1 MDAVRRRAGCRF
13 GGQAA
18 QFPPRES
25 PQRPQEVRLDGPA
38 PRRRTGARDPLA
50 RRAGDEGDSPGAA
63 SEGPD
68 AHEDRQ
74 VPHEPP
80 PCGRTRRCFRLPSRP
95 QHPIVQSRCEP
106 PAGRRRLSYA
116 RHGAAWARWPS
127 WSSKPVRSCNPRLGR
142 FDSGAAPLSRNRV
155 SKGILAVSEA
165 RLTPPRSALR
175 RLGTS

>member
-1 MDAVRRRAGCRF
+1 MPSAGEQDADSAGKRPNSLPARALSGHKKVGLTVWHRASV
-13 GGQAA
+13 QA
-18 QFPPRES
+18 
-25 PQRPQEVRLDGPA
+25 
-38 PRRRTGARDPLA
+38 RTVPL
-50 RRAGDEGDSPGAA
+50 RRAGDEGGFARRRVRRSRL
-63 SEGPD
+63 
-68 AHEDRQ
+68 HEDRQ